1 MDVKLIFGYDSSARN
16 LAQAHFS
23 HNSLRRL
30 ESLACQNPSVRP
42 ISQKFSDSSQAAKNI
57 CGNTWKALLLCT

>member
-30 ESLACQNPSVRP
+30 ESLACQNPSVRL
-42 ISQKFSDSSQAAKNI
+42 IS
-57 CGNTWKALLLCT
+57 